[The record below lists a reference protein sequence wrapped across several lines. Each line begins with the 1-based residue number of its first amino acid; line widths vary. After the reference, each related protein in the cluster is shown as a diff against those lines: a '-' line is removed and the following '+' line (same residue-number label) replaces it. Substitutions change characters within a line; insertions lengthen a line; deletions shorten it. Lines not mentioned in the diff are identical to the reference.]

1 MKNKKQTE
9 NKKTR
14 AALRALAP
22 YLKRHIPSFCLTLF
36 FALLSVA
43 LTLAIPVLTGFA
55 IDSILGVGE
64 VDFRRIL
71 ILLGIAGGAVGLNA
85 VCQWLLGI
93 CNNKIAFEIVRDL
106 RHDAME
112 NIRRL
117 PLSYLD
123 AHPTG
128 EIVSRVIADADT
140 VADGLLLGFTQL
152 WSGVLTILGTLG
164 ILIYLSPWIALA
176 VVCLTPLSLFV
187 ARLIAGRT
195 YSMFKLQSETRGEQT
210 ALIDE
215 MVGGQ
220 RVVQAFRHETASQEK
235 FDEVN
240 ERLRRHSLRATFY
253 SSLTNPSTRAI
264 NNLVYA
270 AVALLGALLIIFP
283 DSGLSVGAAFS
294 VGTLY
299 TCLSY
304 ANQYTKPFNEISG
317 VVTELQNAFA
327 CAARIDALIREP
339 SETPPPADAAVLTE
353 AKGEVAFSHV
363 AFSYVPERPLMRD
376 VSLTAAPGKKIAI
389 VGPTGC
395 GKTTLINLIMR
406 FYDVTGGAVSVD
418 GIDIRDMTRESL
430 RRNIGMVLQDTWIR
444 HASVRDNI
452 CLGRPDATEE
462 EMIAAAR
469 AAHVNGFVSRL
480 PNGYDTVLYE
490 GGEELSQGQRQL
502 ISIARVMLMH
512 PSILILDEATSSIDT
527 RTERKIQDAFDRLME
542 GRTSF
547 IVAHRLSTIE
557 GADLILVMR
566 AGDVIESGNHKELLA
581 KGGFYAN
588 LYNSQFE
595 A

>member
-1 MKNKKQTE
+1 M
-9 NKKTR
+9 
-14 AALRALAP
+14 
-22 YLKRHIPSFCLTLF
+22 
-36 FALLSVA
+36 SVA

-71 ILLGIAGGAVGLNA
+71 LLLAIAGGAVGLNA

-215 MVGGQ
+215 MIGGQ
-220 RVVQAFRHETASQEK
+220 RVVQAFRHETASQKK

-327 CAARIDALIREP
+327 CAVRIDALIREP

-353 AKGEVAFSHV
+353 AKGEVTFSHV

-406 FYDVTGGAVSVD
+406 FYDVTGGTVSVD

-469 AAHVNGFVSRL
+469 AAYVNGFVSRL
-480 PNGYDTVLYE
+480 PNGYDTILSE

-566 AGDVIESGNHKELLA
+566 AGDVIESGTHKELLA

>member
-22 YLKRHIPSFCLTLF
+22 YLKRNIPSFCLTLF

-43 LTLAIPVLTGFA
+43 LTLAIPVLTGLA

-71 ILLGIAGGAVGLNA
+71 LLLAIAGGAVGLNA

-215 MVGGQ
+215 MIGGQ
-220 RVVQAFRHETASQEK
+220 RVVQAFRHETASQEQ

-270 AVALLGALLIIFP
+270 AVALLGAFLIIFP
-283 DSGLSVGAAFS
+283 YSGLSVGAAFS

-339 SETPPPADAAVLTE
+339 SETPSPADAAVLTE

-363 AFSYVPERPLMRD
+363 AFSYVPERTLMRD

-430 RRNIGMVLQDTWIR
+430 RRSIGMVLQDTWIR

-480 PNGYDTVLYE
+480 PNGYDTVLSE